1 MANKIQQRRDTA
13 YNWSHINPTLSSGE
27 FGFETDTKK
36 LKIGDGT
43 TAWSALDYF
52 TTGSSGG
59 NITAT
64 SLKSATT
71 DIVISTAPAPTAGQV
86 LTAVNG
92 TAATWQTPISGGGS
106 AIISSGDT
114 APTNP
119 EDNQLWFDTTG
130 GRLYVY
136 FSNTWVDTNPESGGS
151 GSGSSQVT
159 VGSTAP
165 TAPTVGDLWY
175 DTVSGR
181 LYVYFSNT
189 WVDTNPE
196 ASSGGGGS
204 TTTMSDVP
212 PSSPIAGD
220 MWFDTTGGRLYIRYS
235 NAWVDT
241 NPTPN

>member
-136 FSNTWVDTNPESGGS
+136 FSNTWVEIR
-151 GSGSSQVT
+151 T
-159 VGSTAP
+159 VPIWSPDGHDQATTAP
-165 TAPTVGDLWY
+165 CRPRRDEGIKPY
-175 DTVSGR
+175 GR
-181 LYVYFSNT
+181 
-189 WVDTNPE
+189 
-196 ASSGGGGS
+196 
-204 TTTMSDVP
+204 
-212 PSSPIAGD
+212 
-220 MWFDTTGGRLYIRYS
+220 
-235 NAWVDT
+235 
-241 NPTPN
+241 